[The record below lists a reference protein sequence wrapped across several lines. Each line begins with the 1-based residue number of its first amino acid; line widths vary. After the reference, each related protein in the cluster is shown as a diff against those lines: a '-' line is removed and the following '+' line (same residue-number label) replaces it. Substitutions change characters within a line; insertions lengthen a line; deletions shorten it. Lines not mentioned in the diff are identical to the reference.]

1 MSQRVFLSILIMVA
15 VSFGFSCRSKTVVKK
30 LVNQNA
36 NIANKSETKKI
47 DGVMYHLPKTMVQVT
62 VPVNKVSKAP
72 GEFADFA
79 PCFFSA
85 SELEDMIT
93 APSQKFS
100 VGQPNFSSRGVP
112 DTSATYVIKTKG
124 KFFESKSL
132 FVDYAPG
139 YVLQQGKA
147 ESKDETLEFTAKAI
161 ATAAG
166 IASKIVPLALSTE
179 DAKKKEQIEALSK
192 EYNCLNSIKADVLN
206 KTNTTLAEKGVKLAA
221 NVAKLGGAEDT
232 PKLRKEIDVL
242 NKQIAELTKLK
253 ASILTSTGKISA
265 DINQLIRTP
274 SPNETGEQKKA
285 REFRQWQRQQQQR
298 LALQTPNEFRNRYQT
313 ALQLFTRLE
322 ELIVQRDNSLASPG
336 PVLPE
341 TYKQLIE
348 KNAEAIAA
356 HRAAFLGGTSKES
369 WAATFE
375 FDPKKGVAENYSPLL
390 FSYST
395 AKGICNN
402 GQLKEKSIPI
412 NPAFA
417 FPNGDTEKCSD
428 TDETKVQALWLKI
441 VKSDDQGYLD
451 NVEAANENAAR
462 EDKSRGWFYRV
473 PANGVVT
480 LQTQKLDCKPKGVAV
495 GVKNSCLINDF
506 KIMDISFGGVI
517 KKGIRANYE
526 EIAAAVDKEVESTQ
540 FARNEMMIAQLGVV
554 ASVPASTAGRSS
566 ITEIMLDS
574 STGAMKNYKSS
585 SSPLVDK
592 AILDDVQKAAN
603 STIDAADPLNRK
615 KRELEEIE
623 LQTKI
628 NEAKK
633 KLANTNT
640 GNNQ

>member
-1 MSQRVFLSILIMVA
+1 MTAISL
-15 VSFGFSCRSKTVVKK
+15 GFSCRSKTVVKK

-79 PCFFSA
+79 PCFFSV
-85 SELEDMIT
+85 SEREGMII
-93 APSQKFS
+93 APSKSFS

-166 IASKIVPLALSTE
+166 IAAKIVPLALSTE
-179 DAKKKEQIEALSK
+179 DNSKNKEQLEALGK
-192 EYNCLNSIKADVLN
+192 EHNCLNSLKTARVKIKVEKAA
-206 KTNTTLAEKGVKLAA
+206 TLITKEAA
-221 NVAKLGGAEDT
+221 LMGAADT
-232 PKLRKEIDVL
+232 PEITALRAEIAELVAQIAEIDV
-242 NKQIAELTKLK
+242 
-253 ASILTSTGKISA
+253 SINNTSA
-265 DINQLIRTP
+265 DINQLLVLPKRQP
-274 SPNETGEQKKA
+274 KPNETARQKRL
-285 REFRQWQRQQQQR
+285 RERRELRDQQQLILNQR
-298 LALQTPNEFRNRYQT
+298 NAVKTPNEFRNRYQT
-313 ALQLFTRLE
+313 ALQLFIRLTQ
-322 ELIVQRDNSLASPG
+322 LITQRDDSLASPG

-417 FPNGDTEKCSD
+417 FPNKDTEKCSD
-428 TDETKVQALWLKI
+428 TDEKTVQALWLKI

-480 LQTQKLDCKPKGVAV
+480 LQTQKLDCQPKGVAV

-526 EIAAAVDKEVESTQ
+526 EIVATVDKEVESTQ